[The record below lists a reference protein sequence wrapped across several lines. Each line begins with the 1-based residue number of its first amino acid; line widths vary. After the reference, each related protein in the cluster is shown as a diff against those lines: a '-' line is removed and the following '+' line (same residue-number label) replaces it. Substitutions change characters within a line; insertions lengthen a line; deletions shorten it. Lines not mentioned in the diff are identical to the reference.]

1 MLIVIFCLDFLAI
14 FRNNAYIC
22 SLYQN
27 RALMNKETMTK
38 LIADYF
44 KTQPILKAW
53 LFGSFSQGEQC
64 EDSDVDILV
73 VYDKSQPIGLFK
85 IASMNVDLED
95 ILGRQVD
102 LVEEK
107 SLFPWVVD
115 SVMKDG
121 KLIYERAA

>member
-1 MLIVIFCLDFLAI
+1 M
-14 FRNNAYIC
+14 
-22 SLYQN
+22 S
-27 RALMNKETMTK
+27 KETMTK

-44 KTQPILKAW
+44 KTQPVLKAW
-53 LFGSFSQGEQC
+53 LFGSFSRGE
-64 EDSDVDILV
+64 EHENSDVDILV
-73 VYDKSQPIGLFK
+73 VYDRSQPIGLFK

-115 SVMKDG
+115 SVMKDRQ
-121 KLIYERAA
+121 LIYERAA

>member
-1 MLIVIFCLDFLAI
+1 M
-14 FRNNAYIC
+14 
-22 SLYQN
+22 S
-27 RALMNKETMTK
+27 KETMTK

-44 KTQPILKAW
+44 KTQPVLKAW
-53 LFGSFSQGEQC
+53 LFGSFSRGEQRD
-64 EDSDVDILV
+64 DSDVDILV
-73 VYDKSQPIGLFK
+73 VYDRSQPIGLFK

-115 SVMKDG
+115 SVMKDR

>member
-1 MLIVIFCLDFLAI
+1 MHIFAVDIRC
-14 FRNNAYIC
+14 
-22 SLYQN
+22 

-44 KTQPILKAW
+44 KTQSVLKVW
-53 LFGSFSQGEQC
+53 LFGSFSRGEQR

-73 VYDKSQPIGLFK
+73 VYDRSHLIALFK
-85 IASMNVDLED
+85 IASMNVDLKD

-115 SVMKDG
+115 SVMKDR